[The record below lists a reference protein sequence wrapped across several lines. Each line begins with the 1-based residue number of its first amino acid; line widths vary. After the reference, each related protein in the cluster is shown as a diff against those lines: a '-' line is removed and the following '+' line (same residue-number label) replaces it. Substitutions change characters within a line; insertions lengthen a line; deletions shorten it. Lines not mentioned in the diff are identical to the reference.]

1 MHNHQ
6 SFGELKAAARK
17 GLEGNYGRAI
27 AVYISVQI
35 FNLVPSYVILF
46 FFSGNN
52 LFQIIISEIVRFI
65 LLAFLQVLQ
74 IGVCLFYLKL
84 NCGQPASSI
93 DLFYG
98 FHTNRNQT
106 LGISL
111 VFTAISYLCQ
121 LPAMIAFY
129 NAAVSFYMYTFLQ
142 LAGILAAA
150 LFLLPF
156 QQSYYAL
163 LDFPNLSVREA
174 LQRSAKLMR
183 GSFLRYILFSLSF
196 LPLILLSLLSCGIG
210 LLWVM
215 PYMEASLAA
224 FYLELA
230 RNPKNQG
237 NS

>member
-27 AVYISVQI
+27 AVYVSVQI
-35 FNLVPSYVILF
+35 FSLVPSYVILF

-52 LFQIIISEIVRFI
+52 LLQIIISEIVRFI

-74 IGVCLFYLKL
+74 IGVCFFYLKL
-84 NCGQPASSI
+84 NCGQPAASI

-98 FHTNRNQT
+98 FRINRNQA

-121 LPAMIAFY
+121 LPALIASY
-129 NAAVSFYMYTFLQ
+129 HATVSLYAYTLLQ
-142 LAGILAAA
+142 FAGILAAF
-150 LFLLPF
+150 LLLLPF

-163 LDFPNLSVREA
+163 LDFPDLSIRGA
-174 LQRSAKLMR
+174 LRQSTKLMR

-196 LPLILLSLLSCGIG
+196 LPLILLSLLSCGVG

-230 RNPKNQG
+230 RNQG